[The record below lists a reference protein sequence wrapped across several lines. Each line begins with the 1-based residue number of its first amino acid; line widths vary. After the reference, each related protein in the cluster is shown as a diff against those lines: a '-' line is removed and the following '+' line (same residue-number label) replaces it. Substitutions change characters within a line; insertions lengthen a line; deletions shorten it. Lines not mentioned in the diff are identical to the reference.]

1 MKKENKIL
9 DKKFEEEKLKKELRE
24 GVIKE
29 WFPEELP
36 PKELP
41 PKFEE
46 KKEFPV
52 KKELTEKEIE
62 VREKL
67 KEEIKKLELPTQ
79 KRIAVLKES
88 EKIKKQTVQRQIDYL
103 LFLAQQKGLA
113 FAIKA
118 ANATNDPFL
127 IDLFHDILAKRGL
140 YKNFQM

>member
-9 DKKFEEEKLKKELRE
+9 DKEFEEERQKKELRE

-29 WFPEELP
+29 WFPEEL
-36 PKELP
+36 L

-52 KKELTEKEIE
+52 KKELTEEEIE
-62 VREKL
+62 EREKL
-67 KEEIKKLELPTQ
+67 KEEIKKLELSAQ
-79 KRIAVLKES
+79 KRIAILKES
-88 EKIKKQTVQRQIDYL
+88 EKIKRQTVQRQIDYL

-118 ANATNDPFL
+118 VNATNDPFL
-127 IDLFHDILAKRGL
+127 IDLFHDILVKEGL
-140 YKNFQM
+140 YKKFQKYV